1 MSNKSVLIS
10 NSALNANGFRVL
22 TSGIDLTQ
30 YRRNPILLFMHRR
43 PLGGNTDQ
51 ILPLGHVENIE
62 VKDDALYGDVVIE
75 PVDEFGEKVKK
86 QWENGTLKMVSP
98 CFEEMEWSE
107 DPQYLLPGQR
117 YPTVTKCKL
126 TEVSIVDIGANDD
139 ALQLRDKSGNVICLA
154 KLSEF
159 TKPLNIEPIKTT
171 EQMELKE
178 IALALGLAEN
188 ATAEQI
194 AERCASLCEEVA
206 TLEKDA
212 ETVRLSRM
220 TELVSAAIAA
230 KKIAADKKEHFISLG
245 KMAGIDALKLTLDA
259 IAPMKEVRP
268 SVLLKNGTTPVYS
281 DHGDRKTLYDM
292 SEDQIRAIM
301 EDDEEEYA
309 RLYKQTY
316 GVELV
321 NMK

>member
-1 MSNKSVLIS
+1 MPNKTVLIS
-10 NSALNANGFRVL
+10 NSALNGNGFRVL

-43 PLGGNTDQ
+43 PLGDATDQ

-75 PVDEFGEKVKK
+75 PVDEFGEKIKK

-107 DPQYLLPGQR
+107 DPQYLLSGQR

-126 TEVSIVDIGANDD
+126 TEVSVVDIGANDD
-139 ALQLRDKSGNVICLA
+139 ALQLRDRSGNVICLA

-159 TKPLNIEPIKTT
+159 TKPLDIKPIKTT
-171 EQMELKE
+171 EQMELKK

-194 AERCASLCEEVA
+194 AEHCASLREEVA
-206 TLEKDA
+206 TLKKDA
-212 ETVRLSRM
+212 ETVQLSRM

-230 KKIAADKKEHFISLG
+230 KKITADKKEHFISLG

-268 SVLLKNGTTPVYS
+268 SVLLRNGTTPVYS
-281 DHGDRKTLYDM
+281 DHGDKKTLYDM

-316 GVELV
+316 GVELAS
-321 NMK
+321 MK